1 MSFRNYYDSSSYNRN
16 REAGRSTA
24 NTATERPASL
34 TAKYTTTS
42 SLKTSSIP
50 VLSDR
55 NAREETPIS
64 AIANRYA
71 NYNKT
76 NIDKSHTTTAS
87 SKYEKKDYSK
97 LSIPSVSTN
106 KSREVSP
113 VSSTS
118 KYKLSRH
125 SRQASPER
133 KTAKGFKEKCKDNG
147 PTERDKDIPTKTE
160 KSSGYSSLSNYKLYP
175 RSVSYTRPVSRADS
189 KPEINYNRTTAR
201 TETKPEIN
209 YSRPATRAE
218 TKSEINYSRPSTRSE
233 IKPEITV
240 NRYAIANR
248 LSSSSYL
255 RSPTPVK
262 RPSVSPVNHIEIPKH
277 EQTKPVLPN
286 IIVEENNISQ
296 KDDSDASNKNK
307 CQIDV
312 DDEEELETITV
323 ITRHTSPTP
332 PGSSSYVRIRR
343 ADLAKTIE
351 KIITRKKKRPDTID
365 KEIQSD
371 RLDDPTRTSRF
382 AGTSRTSVTNWT
394 YYTPNVNSYT
404 GYAGRYSTQYS
415 TLRDNSNSY
424 RDRCSRSRS
433 KEPIAQECIQDESSG
448 NMQDNDCNDQD
459 NRISDFPQDAINV
472 YENNKD
478 DETSQIIINVNLKL
492 KKSRSPS
499 AVSMTELVSPEITIT
514 NNQLPP
520 QPPKPEGSSKLKKGK
535 GRKSSTD
542 SSSDSNSTK
551 KLGKKRSKSVSSTD
565 SDQGSEKGNCINASP
580 NNASKNL
587 KKNKSQ
593 NGLQSIKK
601 HHKSRDSNSPESSLT
616 LSSSISEDENA
627 SKSKTNDSSRTSA
640 IETSLP
646 TDTIYKHSSTT
657 TPHKT
662 ESGTEDAKSFLIRA
676 LAPVTNLFKLRH
688 QECSDNNKWVDNST
702 SDSTSKDA
710 STPLSENTVIKNKCH
725 ADNIVASNEDNLVKL
740 KGIRRIESGERSFW
754 LESENSNKSNP
765 DKNTNDA
772 ANENKNETQFW
783 QLKKSES
790 KDSKRS
796 SKKCLFIDEEKPW
809 WLDSNANIPEGIE
822 RLSPPR
828 KSSSEDDK
836 SENFNFYKLRQM
848 ESGEQN
854 DWYLTSNESS
864 SKNNKLES
872 PNSLS
877 PSKSGS
883 DQKTFPLRRI
893 RHIESGERPWWLS
906 SDKNIPEGIEKLP
919 TPPPQEESDSSDS
932 DEVEVYMPTSQIPP
946 FPLHLPDDE
955 PLGDRR
961 SPEGLE
967 NPNYV
972 ELYRDR
978 SSPYENS
985 GHYRNR
991 NNLTYSKGAK
1001 YISRYTDIDD
1011 ILGNSNHIYSP
1022 FMDSMLAKRTNHN
1035 IAYEDDDDD
1044 DECEEIDP
1052 TQVRIHDSTPQMPVI
1067 RKMHSRSDLIDY
1079 DDADQ
1084 MQREQ

>member
-16 REAGRSTA
+16 RDAGRSTT

-34 TAKYTTTS
+34 TTKYTTTS
-42 SLKTSSIP
+42 SIKTSSIP

-71 NYNKT
+71 SYNKT
-76 NIDKSHTTTAS
+76 NIDKSHTPTTS
-87 SKYEKKDYSK
+87 SKFEKKDYSK

-106 KSREVSP
+106 KSREQSVELQTLSP
-113 VSSTS
+113 FCKLHSSCFES
-118 KYKLSRH
+118 RYK
-125 SRQASPER
+125 
-133 KTAKGFKEKCKDNG
+133 TGN
-147 PTERDKDIPTKTE
+147 
-160 KSSGYSSLSNYKLYP
+160 KLQ
-175 RSVSYTRPVSRADS
+175 S
-189 KPEINYNRTTAR
+189 
-201 TETKPEIN
+201 
-209 YSRPATRAE
+209 
-218 TKSEINYSRPSTRSE
+218 
-233 IKPEITV
+233 
-240 NRYAIANR
+240 YAIANR

-277 EQTKPVLPN
+277 EPAKPVLPN
-286 IIVEENNISQ
+286 IIVEEKNLPKRDVSDVNN
-296 KDDSDASNKNK
+296 KDKN
-307 CQIDV
+307 QIDV
-312 DDEEELETITV
+312 GDDEELETVTV

-394 YYTPNVNSYT
+394 YYSPNINSYT

-433 KEPIAQECIQDESSG
+433 KEPVVQESTQEEPSANIQDNE
-448 NMQDNDCNDQD
+448 CNDQD
-459 NRISDFPQDAINV
+459 NRISDFPQDVINI

-478 DETSQIIINVNLKL
+478 DETSEIIINVNLKL
-492 KKSRSPS
+492 KKARSPS

-520 QPPKPEGSSKLKKGK
+520 QPPKPEGTSKVKKGK

-542 SSSDSNSTK
+542 STDSNSTK
-551 KLGKKRSKSVSSTD
+551 KLKKRSKSVSSTD
-565 SDQGSEKGNCINASP
+565 SDQGSEKGSCSNASS
-580 NNASKNL
+580 NKSITKNL
-587 KKNKSQ
+587 KKTKIQ
-593 NGLQSIKK
+593 NGPQSIK
-601 HHKSRDSNSPESSLT
+601 HYKSRDSNSPESSLT

-627 SKSKTNDSSRTSA
+627 SKSKTNDISRTSA
-640 IETSLP
+640 DETSLP
-646 TDTIYKHSSTT
+646 TDTSNKHSSTT
-657 TPHKT
+657 ASHKN
-662 ESGTEDAKSFLIRA
+662 ENGTEEAKSFLIRA

-688 QECSDNNKWVDNST
+688 QDSSDNNKWIDNST
-702 SDSTSKDA
+702 SDSTSKDV
-710 STPLSENTVIKNKCH
+710 STLLSDNAVSKNKCH
-725 ADNIVASNEDNLVKL
+725 TDNVVASNEDNLVKL
-740 KGIRRIESGERSFW
+740 KGIRRIESGERSWW
-754 LESENSNKSNP
+754 LESENSNKSNT
-765 DKNTNDA
+765 DTSTYET
-772 ANENKNETQFW
+772 ANENKNESQLR

-790 KDSKRS
+790 NDSKRS

-822 RLSPPR
+822 RLTPPR
-828 KSSSEDDK
+828 KSSSEDDR
-836 SENFNFYKLRQM
+836 SEEKNYNFYKLRQM
-848 ESGEQN
+848 ESGEQKDWFLSSN
-854 DWYLTSNESS
+854 DSS
-864 SKNNKLES
+864 SKNNKTDS
-872 PNSLS
+872 PNNLSL
-877 PSKSGS
+877 SKSGS
-883 DQKTFPLRRI
+883 DQKSFPFRRI

-932 DEVEVYMPTSQIPP
+932 EEVEVYMPSSQIPP

-967 NPNYV
+967 TPNYAD
-972 ELYRDR
+972 LYRDR
-978 SSPYENS
+978 SSPYENNCN
-985 GHYRNR
+985 YRNR
-991 NNLTYSKGAK
+991 NNLSYSKGAK

-1011 ILGNSNHIYSP
+1011 ILGNSNQIYSP
-1022 FMDSMLAKRTNHN
+1022 FVDSILAKRTNHN
-1035 IAYEDDDDD
+1035 ISYDDDDDD

-1052 TQVRIHDSTPQMPVI
+1052 TQVRIHDSTAQMPVI
-1067 RKMHSRSDLIDY
+1067 RKVHSRNDLIDY
-1079 DDADQ
+1079 DDEDQ
-1084 MQREQ
+1084 DKVALLKVKATQVLRERDKVSSPRPDYMNVKIVPEASCLATNSSVILTVLSKIDRGLT